1 MDSFYRPTRAEI
13 SLDALRHNIEAFRS
27 AIPQSMKLMAS
38 VKANAYGHG
47 AAETAREAVQCGAD
61 YLGVAFLDE
70 AVQLRR
76 AGITAPILVLGYTPP
91 EGIRLAAELG
101 ITLTVFSEELLEAL
115 SDLPTGTP
123 KVNVHVK
130 IDSGMGR
137 LGLIPEREETVHFIE
152 RLHRLPAVRVE
163 GLFTHYAC
171 ADERDKCYTREQ
183 HRRFAAIVNTLRARD
198 IEIPLI
204 HAGNTAT
211 GIDTPELSYSMLRLG
226 IGMYG
231 IYPSEEVNKQRV
243 DLEPVMSLKTAVVW
257 TKTAPSKSGISY
269 GAKYVTQREERIG
282 TLPIGYADGYTR
294 MLFGRAEALVRGQR
308 APILGNICMDQCMIS
323 LEDIPGCEVAAG
335 EEVVLIGKQ
344 GNDRITA
351 DELAA
356 KLGTI
361 PYEITCMVAGR
372 VPRVYTRDGVTV
384 GVANP
389 LLG

>member
-1 MDSFYRPTRAEI
+1 VDSYYRPTRAEI

-27 AIPQSMKLMAS
+27 AIPQSMKLLAS
-38 VKANAYGHG
+38 VKGNAYGHG
-47 AAETAREAVQCGAD
+47 AVETAREAVQCGAD

-91 EGIRLAAELG
+91 EGIPLAAELG
-101 ITLTVFSEELLEAL
+101 VTLTVFSEDLLRAL
-115 SDLPTGTP
+115 SELPAETP
-123 KVNVHVK
+123 KVKVHVK

-152 RLHRLPAVRVE
+152 RLHRLPAVHVE
-163 GLFTHYAC
+163 GMFTHYSC

-183 HRRFAAIVNTLRARD
+183 HRRFSAIVETLRGRGVD
-198 IEIPLI
+198 IPLI

-211 GIDTPELSYSMLRLG
+211 GIDTPELSYSMVRLG

-231 IYPSEEVNKQRV
+231 LYPSEEVNKQRV

-257 TKTAPSKSGISY
+257 TKTAAPRSGISY
-269 GAKYVTQREERIG
+269 GAKYMTQREERIG
-282 TLPIGYADGYTR
+282 TLPVGYADGYTR
-294 MLFGRAEALVRGQR
+294 MLSGRAEALVRGQR
-308 APILGNICMDQCMIS
+308 TPVLGNICMDQCMIS
-323 LEDIPGCEVAAG
+323 LEDIPGAQVEAG

-351 DELAA
+351 DELAV
-356 KLGTI
+356 KLDTI
-361 PYEITCMVAGR
+361 NYEITCMIAGR
-372 VPRVYTRDGVTV
+372 VPRVYTRNGVPV
-384 GVANP
+384 GIVNP